1 MSSTP
6 APTPA
11 PAASPTPTPASG
23 RTTNTRQQYRGRRTP
38 SFTPKIS
45 KIESLASSSEN
56 KNQDFSKFQKSL
68 HHHVLT
74 TFKNSKDLST
84 AILDFADPL
93 AAIRQHTPSLTEIR
107 TRHNLG
113 LQGPTANETDAQ
125 KFIRESEN
133 SDRTDT
139 AKILFNN
146 EIKLAAERERDVVQ
160 NLTILWATII
170 GQCTPALQEEIQGE
184 PDYVAKSTAFDSVW
198 LLQTLQKITAGV
210 NKTTN
215 KYFSVFKAAKSFYLT
230 QQGFNESLDDYYGRF
245 EAAKDLVL
253 LFDADVIKID
263 DLLAIEQA
271 TNPNATKESVM
282 QNILL
287 WP

>member
-1 MSSTP
+1 MSTTP
-6 APTPA
+6 APTSAPA
-11 PAASPTPTPASG
+11 PSQNPAAGNG
-23 RTTNTRQQYRGRRTP
+23 RATNTRQHYRGRRTTTN

-56 KNQDFSKFQKSL
+56 KSQDFSKFQKSL

-84 AILDFADPL
+84 AILEFADPL
-93 AAIRQHTPSLTEIR
+93 VAIRQHTPSLTEIR

-113 LQGPTANETDAQ
+113 LQGPTANETEAA
-125 KFIRESEN
+125 KFTRESQN
-133 SDRTDT
+133 SDSTDT
-139 AKILFNN
+139 AKIIFSN
-146 EIKLAAERERDVVQ
+146 EIKLVAERERDAVQ

-170 GQCTPALQEEIQGE
+170 GQCTPALQEEVQGE
-184 PDYVAKSTAFDSVW
+184 PDYGARSIVFDSVW

-215 KYFSVFKAAKSFYLT
+215 KYFSVFKATKTFYST

-245 EAAKDLVL
+245 EAAK
-253 LFDADVIKID
+253 
-263 DLLAIEQA
+263 
-271 TNPNATKESVM
+271 T
-282 QNILL
+282 
-287 WP
+287 